1 MSSTWQHSTTT
12 ATAAAATAAATLS
25 WGDLNTVYNPINISG
40 LSSLQISASIQQ
52 GEECIGGAGDQ
63 TRRRATLLNCLIT
76 LAGCLTAFC
85 SVDEAP
91 RARASDG
98 NVKLTCRN
106 TKRLSESSVE

>member
-12 ATAAAATAAATLS
+12 ATAAATLS

-63 TRRRATLLNCLIT
+63 TRRRATPLNCLIT

-106 TKRLSESSVE
+106 TKQLSESSVE